1 MVFFN
6 PNSPR
11 YQRGV
16 IVAQWAI
23 MAMAG
28 VGVILT
34 NWGTRQHIF
43 SDVSFLFFPVSRLI
57 CQCHPC
63 PPLVAMCSTGSEAH
77 YSKD

>member
-16 IVAQWAI
+16 IIAQWAI

-28 VGVILT
+28 AGVLLT
-34 NWGTRQHIF
+34 NWGTRHHIF
-43 SDVSFLFFPVSRLI
+43 SDVSYLL
-57 CQCHPC
+57 
-63 PPLVAMCSTGSEAH
+63 LL
-77 YSKD
+77 